1 MGPPKCGAPGNCPV
15 CPPLK
20 PALIMH
26 DILHSTLDISDL
38 YIYIYIYI
46 YIFILFNYVPIY
58 IYVRLI
64 HYIYIYNLL
73 VWRY

>member
-1 MGPPKCGAPGNCPV
+1 
-15 CPPLK
+15 
-20 PALIMH
+20 MH

-38 YIYIYIYI
+38 YIYIYI

-64 HYIYIYNLL
+64 HYIYNIYISS
-73 VWRY
+73 VP